1 MTPVLIALLSLNLL
15 ALLVL
20 LVRHARLRRE
30 VDELRGRADR
40 LSTAAP
46 LPPGLE
52 KMASDSPQRIVIHI
66 LNPMELAAQKHWVA
80 GTVARLTPG
89 LVRKIVYQEA
99 LKIVS
104 AELPKYGVVA
114 EVKVVGNA

>member
-1 MTPVLIALLSLNLL
+1 MPVLTVLLLLNLL

-20 LVRHARLRRE
+20 LVRHVRLRRE
-30 VDELRGRADR
+30 VDDLRPRADG
-40 LSTAAP
+40 LAGAAP
-46 LPPGLE
+46 VPPALAT
-52 KMASDSPQRIVIHI
+52 MAATNTQVIVITI

-104 AELPKYGVVA
+104 NELPKYGVVA
-114 EVKVVGNA
+114 EVRIVGNA